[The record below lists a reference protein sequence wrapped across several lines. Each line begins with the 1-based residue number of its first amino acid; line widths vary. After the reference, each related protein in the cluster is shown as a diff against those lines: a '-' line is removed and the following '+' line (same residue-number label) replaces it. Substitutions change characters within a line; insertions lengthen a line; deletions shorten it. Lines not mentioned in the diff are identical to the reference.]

1 MRKRACDSCHRRKIQ
16 CDGAVPQCNWCKH
29 HGMACTFN
37 RATKVKKRVATAR
50 AGSEKDLVE
59 RLNRIEKA
67 LEAARRNQDA
77 GVEGGGPRDES
88 TASPSSSSAP
98 MSTVGPDP
106 PAADGNPD
114 TTQGRSYDS
123 SARAASGATV
133 GKLHFAG
140 YYLGD
145 VSSYNGIPFFSADGQ
160 EWIRSRAGEDASFQT
175 LFGMGP
181 LWQTQHPVPI
191 FIDFPEGNASG
202 ELPDRTVVEEYLAL
216 FRASQFGLS
225 FPVIDF
231 VLFQE
236 TIELAYEQA
245 DGSPSLESVT
255 AKACVFAF
263 FAVVSL
269 FQGEWNSTPEID
281 GEACAGA
288 AQRLVAVILQ
298 GTNITALETVFML
311 GMYHLFCGHLQQGA
325 MFQSATCRVLFM
337 LGGHLEPGSSRPTPC
352 QTPQAE
358 DDHTSR
364 VRNQLRRLFW
374 LSFKLDKD
382 ISLRTGQPPS
392 IHDEHCDLTLPKM
405 DWWIRSIDDL
415 KGGSPS
421 FLDEATIT
429 SALAPDS
436 LQLTIIKSQI
446 STRLY
451 SQSALKK
458 GDAELLRD
466 IRELD
471 DELERWRTSVP
482 LSYRPTL
489 TFPRGTAVV
498 RKGRLGMEEIIL
510 HFEYHYLMA
519 MIHRA
524 SGRCRCW
531 ASGEGSGLEGVSSSQ
546 ALSVQASRSTLYFL
560 KAAIHG
566 VEQVAFWMVVF
577 YPMSAILTIFCN
589 LLLQPLNPQSEEDIE
604 LLNSV
609 PKLVESM
616 RNRHL
621 TPNEV
626 AHVKIVDDFV
636 AELTRLGKRAIAK
649 ARREQELA

>member
-1 MRKRACDSCHRRKIQ
+1 
-16 CDGAVPQCNWCKH
+16 
-29 HGMACTFN
+29 MACTFN
-37 RATKVKKRVATAR
+37 RATKVKKRAATAR

-77 GVEGGGPRDES
+77 GGEGRDDS
-88 TASPSSSSAP
+88 TSPSSSSAP
-98 MSTVGPDP
+98 MSTIGLDP
-106 PAADGNPD
+106 PAADGLPD
-114 TTQGRSYDS
+114 TAQDRPYDS
-123 SARAASGATV
+123 SARASDATV

-145 VSSYNGIPFFSADGQ
+145 VSSYNGIPFFSVDGQ

-191 FIDFPEGNASG
+191 VIDFLEGSSSG

-231 VLFQE
+231 VLFGE
-236 TIELAYEQA
+236 TIELAYQPVHSKA
-245 DGSPSLESVT
+245 TLEAVT

-281 GEACAGA
+281 GAACAGA
-288 AQRLVAVILQ
+288 AQKLVSVILQ
-298 GTNITALETVFML
+298 GTNITTLETVFML

-325 MFQSATCRVLFM
+325 MFQAATCRVLFM
-337 LGGHLEPGSSRPTPC
+337 LGAHLEPGNSRPTPC
-352 QTPQAE
+352 QTPKPAE

-364 VRNQLRRLFW
+364 VRNQLRRMFW
-374 LSFKLDKD
+374 LTFKLDKD

-392 IHDEHCDLTLPKM
+392 IDDEHCDLTLPKM

-415 KGGSPS
+415 AGGSPS

-436 LQLTIIKSQI
+436 LQLTIIKSKI
-446 STRLY
+446 STKLY
-451 SQSALKK
+451 SASALKK

-482 LSYRPTL
+482 PSYRPTL

-498 RKGRLGMEEIIL
+498 RKGRLGMEEIIM

-531 ASGEGSGLEGVSSSQ
+531 ASGEGSGLEGVTSSH

-589 LLLQPLNPQSEEDIE
+589 LLLQPLHPQSEEDIE
-604 LLNSV
+604 LIKSV
-609 PKLVESM
+609 PELIEGM

-621 TPNEV
+621 TPKEV
-626 AHVKIVDDFV
+626 AHVKVVHAFV
-636 AELTRLGKRAIAK
+636 AELTRLGNCAIAK
-649 ARREQELA
+649 ARREQKLI

>member
-1 MRKRACDSCHRRKIQ
+1 MQ
-16 CDGAVPQCNWCKH
+16 LV
-29 HGMACTFN
+29 
-37 RATKVKKRVATAR
+37 

-77 GVEGGGPRDES
+77 GVEGGGQRDES

-98 MSTVGPDP
+98 ISTVGPDP
-106 PAADGNPD
+106 PVADGNPD

-175 LFGMGP
+175 LF
-181 LWQTQHPVPI
+181 
-191 FIDFPEGNASG
+191 DFPEGNASG

-236 TIELAYEQA
+236 TIELAYEQS

-392 IHDEHCDLTLPKM
+392 INDEHCDLTLPKM

-415 KGGSPS
+415 TGGSPS

-482 LSYRPTL
+482 PSYRPTL

-609 PKLVESM
+609 PKLIESM

-649 ARREQELA
+649 ARREQEMA

>member
-59 RLNRIEKA
+59 RLNRIEQA
-67 LEAARRNQDA
+67 LAAARRNHGASQDP
-77 GVEGGGPRDES
+77 GDEDPDPS
-88 TASPSSSSAP
+88 MSPSSSSAP
-98 MSTVGPDP
+98 MSAVGPEH
-106 PAADGNPD
+106 PAADGTPGD
-114 TTQGRSYDS
+114 TQARAYDS
-123 SARAASGATV
+123 SALRASGATV

-140 YYLGD
+140 FYMGD
-145 VSSYNGIPFFSADGQ
+145 ISSYNGIPFFSADGQ
-160 EWIRSRAGEDASFQT
+160 EWIRARAGEDASFQT
-175 LFGMGP
+175 LFALGP

-191 FIDFPEGNASG
+191 LLGFPQSNAGG

-216 FRASQFGLS
+216 FRVSHFGLS
-225 FPVIDF
+225 FPLIDHALFLEVIDR
-231 VLFQE
+231 
-236 TIELAYEQA
+236 AYQPH
-245 DGSPSLESVT
+245 DGSPGLEIIT

-269 FQGEWNSTPEID
+269 FQVEWKSSPEID

-288 AQRLVAVILQ
+288 AQSLLAMVLQ
-298 GTNITALETVFML
+298 DTNITALETVFML
-311 GMYHLFCGHLQQGA
+311 SLYHLFSGHLQQGA
-325 MFQSATCRVLFM
+325 MFHSATCRVLFM
-337 LGGHLEPGSSRPTPC
+337 LGGHFNPDTSRTPHQSPGDL
-352 QTPQAE
+352 
-358 DDHTSR
+358 DDHAWR
-364 VRNQLRRLFW
+364 VSNQLRRLFW
-374 LSFKLDKD
+374 LSYKLDKE

-392 IHDEHCDLTLPKM
+392 IDDEHCDLTLPQM
-405 DWWIRSIDDL
+405 DWWTSSSDDL
-415 KGGSPS
+415 AGSPS

-429 SALAPDS
+429 STLQPDS
-436 LQLTIIKSQI
+436 LQLTIIKSKI
-446 STRLY
+446 SRTLY
-451 SQSALKK
+451 SIAAVKK

-471 DELERWRTSVP
+471 DELERWRMSVP
-482 LSYRPTL
+482 QSYRPTL
-489 TFPRGTAVV
+489 TFPRGTVIV

-531 ASGEGSGLEGVSSSQ
+531 ASGEGVGLEGVSSSQ

-560 KAAIHG
+560 RAAIHG
-566 VEQVAFWMVVF
+566 VEGVAFWMVVF

-589 LLLQPLNPQSEEDIE
+589 LLLDPLNAQAEEDIE
-604 LLNSV
+604 LMQSV
-609 PKLVESM
+609 PKLVEGIRS
-616 RNRHL
+616 RNL
-621 TPNEV
+621 TPNEMS
-626 AHVKIVDDFV
+626 HVKMVDAFV
-636 AELTRLGKRAIAK
+636 SELTRLGKCAISKAK
-649 ARREQELA
+649 REKQVE

>member
-1 MRKRACDSCHRRKIQ
+1 
-16 CDGAVPQCNWCKH
+16 
-29 HGMACTFN
+29 
-37 RATKVKKRVATAR
+37 
-50 AGSEKDLVE
+50 
-59 RLNRIEKA
+59 
-67 LEAARRNQDA
+67 
-77 GVEGGGPRDES
+77 
-88 TASPSSSSAP
+88 
-98 MSTVGPDP
+98 
-106 PAADGNPD
+106 
-114 TTQGRSYDS
+114 
-123 SARAASGATV
+123 
-133 GKLHFAG
+133 
-140 YYLGD
+140 
-145 VSSYNGIPFFSADGQ
+145 
-160 EWIRSRAGEDASFQT
+160 
-175 LFGMGP
+175 
-181 LWQTQHPVPI
+181 
-191 FIDFPEGNASG
+191 
-202 ELPDRTVVEEYLAL
+202 
-216 FRASQFGLS
+216 
-225 FPVIDF
+225 
-231 VLFQE
+231 
-236 TIELAYEQA
+236 
-245 DGSPSLESVT
+245 
-255 AKACVFAF
+255 
-263 FAVVSL
+263 
-269 FQGEWNSTPEID
+269 
-281 GEACAGA
+281 
-288 AQRLVAVILQ
+288 
-298 GTNITALETVFML
+298 
-311 GMYHLFCGHLQQGA
+311 MYHLFCGHLQQGA

-392 IHDEHCDLTLPKM
+392 INDEHCDLTLPKM

-415 KGGSPS
+415 TGGSPS

-482 LSYRPTL
+482 PSYRPTL

-566 VEQVAFWMVVF
+566 VEQVAFW
-577 YPMSAILTIFCN
+577 
-589 LLLQPLNPQSEEDIE
+589 
-604 LLNSV
+604 
-609 PKLVESM
+609 
-616 RNRHL
+616 
-621 TPNEV
+621 
-626 AHVKIVDDFV
+626 
-636 AELTRLGKRAIAK
+636 
-649 ARREQELA
+649 